1 MKRFFFFLTSCLLII
16 GILYCVLFIRPYRV
30 LGDSMAPMLQNNTL
44 ILLDT
49 LQARIGTIQRGNIIV
64 YIHED
69 RTPKIKRVLGIEK
82 EVLVIRDGG
91 IYLNE
96 KKISE
101 PYLNQNIR
109 TCVPGSCTD
118 LSPKIFTVPKNA
130 YFILGDNREN
140 SRDSR

>member
-1 MKRFFFFLTSCLLII
+1 
-16 GILYCVLFIRPYRV
+16 
-30 LGDSMAPMLQNNTL
+30 MLQNNTL